1 MSKICPST
9 SSRVRSTRTSPAG
22 WKRLGALL
30 GLLLASFALVGCGPE
45 LGPIAKLAAIAS
57 PGLPEVSDPSVLRV
71 DSQYYV
77 YGSNNNL
84 RAPVTET
91 LDINRYYTI
100 GDKNR
105 ITHEG
110 MPIPAPWAA
119 KPNQLWAPTVGQFGS
134 RWVMFFAADR
144 RNPPQP
150 QNPQCIGRAW
160 ANSPSG
166 PFVAEGAP
174 FSCGLDGV
182 GGALDPQLFT
192 DPVGQNYLIVAFGNT
207 ETPLR
212 SIPLDGNANASGGP
226 SELLSRQHPWEYH
239 FIEQPAMTYDY
250 ERGNF
255 LLSYSAGYWFES
267 SYSTGIARCST
278 PTGPCTSD
286 PSGPW
291 ISSSNGRSAPGGLSF
306 FTDTTGRSQT
316 IFSTFQ
322 AGWETPVGG
331 RGASVMPLTL
341 RPAVGVG
348 DVVK

>member
-1 MSKICPST
+1 MRTPAST
-9 SSRVRSTRTSPAG
+9 SIGAGPTRPGRRLVRRVG
-22 WKRLGALL
+22 GVVVLL
-30 GLLLASFALVGCGPE
+30 FACLAVVGCGPE
-45 LGPIAKLAAIAS
+45 LGPVAKLLAIAQ
-57 PGLPEVSDPSVLRV
+57 PGLPEVSDPSVVRV

-91 LDINRYYTI
+91 LDITRYYTLQ
-100 GDKNR
+100 DKNR

-110 MPIPAPWAA
+110 MPNPAPWAA
-119 KPNQLWAPTVGQFGS
+119 NSQQLWAPTVGQFGS
-134 RWVMFFAADR
+134 RWVMFFSADR

-150 QNPQCIGRAW
+150 QNAQCVGRAW
-160 ANSPSG
+160 ASSPSG
-166 PFVAEGAP
+166 PFVAESTP
-174 FSCGLDGV
+174 FTCGTDGV

-192 DPVGQNYLIVAFGNT
+192 DPGGQNFLLVAFGDT

-212 SIPLDGNANASGGP
+212 SIPLNGNADAIGGA
-226 SELLSRQHPWEYH
+226 SELLPRQHPWEYH
-239 FIEQPAMTYDY
+239 FIENPAMTYDY

-255 LLSYSAGYWFES
+255 LLSYSAGKWWES
-267 SYSTGIARCST
+267 NYSTGIARCST

-291 ISSSNGRSAPGGLSF
+291 ISSSNGRTGPGGLSF

-322 AGWETPVGG
+322 AGWETTVGG
-331 RGASVMPLTL
+331 RSASVMPLTL
-341 RPAVGVG
+341 KPVVGVG
-348 DVVK
+348 DIVK